1 MKLLRRSTALLL
13 SCAIV
18 LGLVASGFLI
28 RAIADTAMQWY
39 NADYDALSRFYEI
52 GASYDPGII
61 ATTPGDPGGKSYG
74 MYMFA
79 SNAGVPHDF
88 AEWCKKSDKSVYRD
102 IGDALDSAYHRIS
115 DGYGSYF
122 DATWQD
128 MANTYKGTFGQ
139 AQYDYT
145 KDKFY
150 NKVVSLVENKVDGFD
165 IEEYSVALK
174 NVFWSRAVQHGPT
187 DACSLIKR
195 AFDSL
200 GGFANQPE
208 GDLISAIYA
217 VSGRLVTAE
226 ELRSEGKS
234 GAAMSG
240 DTANKYGTSG
250 LILRYFY
257 GSSGDVQ
264 MGVYTCKSCGGELV
278 CDESTAAT
286 ACPFC
291 GNPIVLTGRLSGDL
305 KPDYVIPFK
314 LDKKAAE
321 AALRNHMK
329 GKRLLPNLFRSE
341 NRISEVK
348 GVYVPFWLFDADA
361 DAHIRYHATRIRT
374 WSDRDYDYT
383 ETQHYAILRSGDLSF
398 THVPVDGSSR
408 MPNDLMESIEPF
420 DFSSAVDFQTAYLSG
435 YLADRY
441 DVNADDS
448 IGRANERVKKS
459 TESVFAST
467 VVGYHTVVPESTSVR
482 LANGRVR
489 YALYPVWLLNTVW
502 NGKTFSF
509 AMNGQTGKF
518 VGDLP
523 VDKGKKWRW
532 FGLVSG
538 IAAAAAYGLVCLWQ
552 LLH

>member
-1 MKLLRRSTALLL
+1 MST
-13 SCAIV
+13 V
-18 LGLVASGFLI
+18 
-28 RAIADTAMQWY
+28 
-39 NADYDALSRFYEI
+39 
-52 GASYDPGII
+52 
-61 ATTPGDPGGKSYG
+61 TP
-74 MYMFA
+74 
-79 SNAGVPHDF
+79 
-88 AEWCKKSDKSVYRD
+88 
-102 IGDALDSAYHRIS
+102 SA
-115 DGYGSYF
+115 
-122 DATWQD
+122 A
-128 MANTYKGTFGQ
+128 
-139 AQYDYT
+139 
-145 KDKFY
+145 
-150 NKVVSLVENKVDGFD
+150 
-165 IEEYSVALK
+165 EYS
-174 NVFWSRAVQHGPT
+174 RIT
-187 DACSLIKR
+187 
-195 AFDSL
+195 
-200 GGFANQPE
+200 PE
-208 GDLISAIYA
+208 L
-217 VSGRLVTAE
+217 
-226 ELRSEGKS
+226 
-234 GAAMSG
+234 M
-240 DTANKYGTSG
+240 
-250 LILRYFY
+250 
-257 GSSGDVQ
+257 Q
-264 MGVYTCKSCGGELV
+264 
-278 CDESTAAT
+278 
-286 ACPFC
+286 
-291 GNPIVLTGRLSGDL
+291 LTGLW
-305 KPDYVIPFK
+305 
-314 LDKKAAE
+314 AE
-321 AALRNHMK
+321 HAHIDRELYQRYNVKRGLRDAN
-329 GKRLLPNLFRSE
+329 GRGVLASLT
-341 NRISEVK
+341 RISEVK

-523 VDKGKKWRW
+523 VDQGKKWRW

>member
-1 MKLLRRSTALLL
+1 MQYTIPKRKVQY
-13 SCAIV
+13 I
-18 LGLVASGFLI
+18 FLI
-28 RAIADTAMQWY
+28 KNKKKIENCRSKRYNLYNYNSVLYVRFNGREIVAEIQEYKCPCCGGAI
-39 NADYDALSRFYEI
+39 
-52 GASYDPGII
+52 
-61 ATTPGDPGGKSYG
+61 
-74 MYMFA
+74 
-79 SNAGVPHDF
+79 
-88 AEWCKKSDKSVYRD
+88 
-102 IGDALDSAYHRIS
+102 
-115 DGYGSYF
+115 
-122 DATWQD
+122 
-128 MANTYKGTFGQ
+128 
-139 AQYDYT
+139 
-145 KDKFY
+145 
-150 NKVVSLVENKVDGFD
+150 
-165 IEEYSVALK
+165 
-174 NVFWSRAVQHGPT
+174 
-187 DACSLIKR
+187 
-195 AFDSL
+195 AFDSASQKMKCPYCDTTFDVETL
-200 GGFANQPE
+200 EGYDDALKQDAKDDMHWDAAQQPW
-208 GDLISAIYA
+208 D
-217 VSGRLVTAE
+217 
-226 ELRSEGKS
+226 
-234 GAAMSG
+234 
-240 DTANKYGTSG
+240 
-250 LILRYFY
+250 
-257 GSSGDVQ
+257 DVQ

-467 VVGYHTVVPESTSVR
+467 VVGYHTVVPENTSVR

>member
-1 MKLLRRSTALLL
+1 MRATSACPSRRS
-13 SCAIV
+13 S
-18 LGLVASGFLI
+18 
-28 RAIADTAMQWY
+28 
-39 NADYDALSRFYEI
+39 
-52 GASYDPGII
+52 
-61 ATTPGDPGGKSYG
+61 
-74 MYMFA
+74 
-79 SNAGVPHDF
+79 
-88 AEWCKKSDKSVYRD
+88 
-102 IGDALDSAYHRIS
+102 
-115 DGYGSYF
+115 
-122 DATWQD
+122 
-128 MANTYKGTFGQ
+128 
-139 AQYDYT
+139 
-145 KDKFY
+145 
-150 NKVVSLVENKVDGFD
+150 
-165 IEEYSVALK
+165 
-174 NVFWSRAVQHGPT
+174 
-187 DACSLIKR
+187 KR
-195 AFDSL
+195 YWRNS
-200 GGFANQPE
+200 
-208 GDLISAIYA
+208 
-217 VSGRLVTAE
+217 
-226 ELRSEGKS
+226 
-234 GAAMSG
+234 
-240 DTANKYGTSG
+240 
-250 LILRYFY
+250 
-257 GSSGDVQ
+257 
-264 MGVYTCKSCGGELV
+264 KSCGGELV

-408 MPNDLMESIEPF
+408 MPDDLMESIEPF

-532 FGLVSG
+532 FSLVSG

>member
-1 MKLLRRSTALLL
+1 MKKFIALVLTLALAVSLCACSSKAGSQTVTFTVPMDDSTYTFTAPVDENGESATLPGGATIAL
-13 SCAIV
+13 AAEQ
-18 LGLVASGFLI
+18 ASLDDG
-28 RAIADTAMQWY
+28 ADTLLWK
-39 NADYDALSRFYEI
+39 
-52 GASYDPGII
+52 GIQTF
-61 ATTPGDPGGKSYG
+61 AGNYG
-74 MYMFA
+74 Y
-79 SNAGVPHDF
+79 
-88 AEWCKKSDKSVYRD
+88 
-102 IGDALDSAYHRIS
+102 
-115 DGYGSYF
+115 
-122 DATWQD
+122 
-128 MANTYKGTFGQ
+128 
-139 AQYDYT
+139 
-145 KDKFY
+145 
-150 NKVVSLVENKVDGFD
+150 
-165 IEEYSVALK
+165 
-174 NVFWSRAVQHGPT
+174 
-187 DACSLIKR
+187 
-195 AFDSL
+195 
-200 GGFANQPE
+200 
-208 GDLISAIYA
+208 
-217 VSGRLVTAE
+217 TAE
-226 ELRSEGKS
+226 
-234 GAAMSG
+234 
-240 DTANKYGTSG
+240 NH
-250 LILRYFY
+250 
-257 GSSGDVQ
+257 
-264 MGVYTCKSCGGELV
+264 
-278 CDESTAAT
+278 TAADT
-286 ACPFC
+286 S
-291 GNPIVLTGRLSGDL
+291 VE
-305 KPDYVIPFK
+305 
-314 LDKKAAE
+314 AAE

>member
-1 MKLLRRSTALLL
+1 MQTLQEYK
-13 SCAIV
+13 CPCCGGAI
-18 LGLVASGFLI
+18 
-28 RAIADTAMQWY
+28 
-39 NADYDALSRFYEI
+39 
-52 GASYDPGII
+52 
-61 ATTPGDPGGKSYG
+61 
-74 MYMFA
+74 
-79 SNAGVPHDF
+79 
-88 AEWCKKSDKSVYRD
+88 
-102 IGDALDSAYHRIS
+102 
-115 DGYGSYF
+115 
-122 DATWQD
+122 
-128 MANTYKGTFGQ
+128 
-139 AQYDYT
+139 
-145 KDKFY
+145 
-150 NKVVSLVENKVDGFD
+150 
-165 IEEYSVALK
+165 
-174 NVFWSRAVQHGPT
+174 
-187 DACSLIKR
+187 
-195 AFDSL
+195 AFDSTL
-200 GGFANQPE
+200 QKMKCPFCGTEFEMDALKSYDAELQGEQADNMEWETSAGSEWQESEIE
-208 GDLISAIYA
+208 G
-217 VSGRLVTAE
+217 
-226 ELRSEGKS
+226 LRS
-234 GAAMSG
+234 
-240 DTANKYGTSG
+240 Y
-250 LILRYFY
+250 
-257 GSSGDVQ
+257 V
-264 MGVYTCKSCGGELV
+264 CKSCGGEIV
-278 CDESTAAT
+278 GDANTAAT
-286 ACPFC
+286 SCPFC

>member
-1 MKLLRRSTALLL
+1 MAQLQEYKCPACGGALE
-13 SCAIV
+13 
-18 LGLVASGFLI
+18 F
-28 RAIADTAMQWY
+28 
-39 NADYDALSRFYEI
+39 
-52 GASYDPGII
+52 
-61 ATTPGDPGGKSYG
+61 
-74 MYMFA
+74 
-79 SNAGVPHDF
+79 NAGIQKVKCPYCDTEYEMETLEKQEEQIKQE
-88 AEWCKKSDKSVYRD
+88 AE
-102 IGDALDSAYHRIS
+102 
-115 DGYGSYF
+115 
-122 DATWQD
+122 Q
-128 MANTYKGTFGQ
+128 
-139 AQYDYT
+139 
-145 KDKFY
+145 KDDLKW
-150 NKVVSLVENKVDGFD
+150 ENKPGSEWQENEKENMVM
-165 IEEYSVALK
+165 YS
-174 NVFWSRAVQHGPT
+174 
-187 DACSLIKR
+187 C
-195 AFDSL
+195 
-200 GGFANQPE
+200 E
-208 GDLISAIYA
+208 
-217 VSGRLVTAE
+217 
-226 ELRSEGKS
+226 
-234 GAAMSG
+234 
-240 DTANKYGTSG
+240 
-250 LILRYFY
+250 
-257 GSSGDVQ
+257 
-264 MGVYTCKSCGGELV
+264 SCGGQIV
-278 CDESTAAT
+278 CDRETAAT
-286 ACPFC
+286 TCPYC
-291 GNPIVLTGRLSGDL
+291 DNPVVMVGNFKGNLR
-305 KPDYVIPFK
+305 PDYVIPFQ
-314 LDKKAAE
+314 LDKKAAKE
-321 AALRNHMK
+321 KFWSYLK
-329 GKRLLPNLFRSE
+329 DKRLLPKVFKTE
-341 NRISEVK
+341 THIDEIK

-408 MPNDLMESIEPF
+408 MPDDLMESIEPF

-467 VVGYHTVVPESTSVR
+467 VVGYHTVVPENTSVR

-532 FGLVSG
+532 FSLVSG

>member
-1 MKLLRRSTALLL
+1 MAETIQYKCPCCGGRLEFDSGLQKMK
-13 SCAIV
+13 CPYC
-18 LGLVASGFLI
+18 
-28 RAIADTAMQWY
+28 DTTFDVETLEGY
-39 NADYDALSRFYEI
+39 DDAL
-52 GASYDPGII
+52 
-61 ATTPGDPGGKSYG
+61 KQ
-74 MYMFA
+74 
-79 SNAGVPHDF
+79 
-88 AEWCKKSDKSVYRD
+88 
-102 IGDALDSAYHRIS
+102 DAKDDMHW
-115 DGYGSYF
+115 
-122 DATWQD
+122 DA
-128 MANTYKGTFGQ
+128 
-139 AQYDYT
+139 AQ
-145 KDKFY
+145 
-150 NKVVSLVENKVDGFD
+150 
-165 IEEYSVALK
+165 
-174 NVFWSRAVQHGPT
+174 
-187 DACSLIKR
+187 
-195 AFDSL
+195 
-200 GGFANQPE
+200 QPW
-208 GDLISAIYA
+208 D
-217 VSGRLVTAE
+217 
-226 ELRSEGKS
+226 
-234 GAAMSG
+234 
-240 DTANKYGTSG
+240 
-250 LILRYFY
+250 
-257 GSSGDVQ
+257 DVQ

-467 VVGYHTVVPESTSVR
+467 VVGYHTVVPENTSVR

-502 NGKTFSF
+502 SAKRSRS
-509 AMNGQTGKF
+509 
-518 VGDLP
+518 P
-523 VDKGKKWRW
+523 
-532 FGLVSG
+532 
-538 IAAAAAYGLVCLWQ
+538 
-552 LLH
+552 

>member
-1 MKLLRRSTALLL
+1 MAETIQYKCPCCGGRLEFDSGLQKMK
-13 SCAIV
+13 CPYC
-18 LGLVASGFLI
+18 
-28 RAIADTAMQWY
+28 DTTFDVETLEGY
-39 NADYDALSRFYEI
+39 DDAL
-52 GASYDPGII
+52 
-61 ATTPGDPGGKSYG
+61 KQ
-74 MYMFA
+74 
-79 SNAGVPHDF
+79 
-88 AEWCKKSDKSVYRD
+88 
-102 IGDALDSAYHRIS
+102 DAKDDMHW
-115 DGYGSYF
+115 
-122 DATWQD
+122 DA
-128 MANTYKGTFGQ
+128 
-139 AQYDYT
+139 AQ
-145 KDKFY
+145 
-150 NKVVSLVENKVDGFD
+150 
-165 IEEYSVALK
+165 
-174 NVFWSRAVQHGPT
+174 
-187 DACSLIKR
+187 
-195 AFDSL
+195 
-200 GGFANQPE
+200 QPW
-208 GDLISAIYA
+208 D
-217 VSGRLVTAE
+217 
-226 ELRSEGKS
+226 
-234 GAAMSG
+234 
-240 DTANKYGTSG
+240 
-250 LILRYFY
+250 
-257 GSSGDVQ
+257 DVQ

-341 NRISEVK
+341 N
-348 GVYVPFWLFDADA
+348 
-361 DAHIRYHATRIRT
+361 RT

-482 LANGRVR
+482 LANGRVH

>member
-1 MKLLRRSTALLL
+1 MAETIQYKCPCCGGRLEFDSGLQKMK
-13 SCAIV
+13 CPYC
-18 LGLVASGFLI
+18 
-28 RAIADTAMQWY
+28 DTTFDVETLEGY
-39 NADYDALSRFYEI
+39 DDAL
-52 GASYDPGII
+52 
-61 ATTPGDPGGKSYG
+61 KQ
-74 MYMFA
+74 
-79 SNAGVPHDF
+79 
-88 AEWCKKSDKSVYRD
+88 
-102 IGDALDSAYHRIS
+102 DAKDDMHW
-115 DGYGSYF
+115 
-122 DATWQD
+122 DA
-128 MANTYKGTFGQ
+128 
-139 AQYDYT
+139 AQ
-145 KDKFY
+145 
-150 NKVVSLVENKVDGFD
+150 
-165 IEEYSVALK
+165 
-174 NVFWSRAVQHGPT
+174 
-187 DACSLIKR
+187 
-195 AFDSL
+195 
-200 GGFANQPE
+200 QPW
-208 GDLISAIYA
+208 D
-217 VSGRLVTAE
+217 
-226 ELRSEGKS
+226 
-234 GAAMSG
+234 
-240 DTANKYGTSG
+240 
-250 LILRYFY
+250 
-257 GSSGDVQ
+257 DVQ

-278 CDESTAAT
+278 CDENTAAT

-383 ETQHYAILRSGDLSF
+383 ETQHYAVLRSGDLSF

-408 MPNDLMESIEPF
+408 MPDDLMESIEPF

-523 VDKGKKWRW
+523 VDKGK
-532 FGLVSG
+532 SG
-538 IAAAAAYGLVCLWQ
+538 AGSVWSAASRQRQPMALCACGSCCSEGGHGYETNAYPAHAAACPAGAAGPARCSGGSAPAGGQ
-552 LLH
+552 RRPADGG